1 MQRMVNHCSLGVG
14 RLRLCLIIKVDGS
27 CAMNNNKRSCRVQT
41 EQTRVTLSE
50 APFYRL
56 QFKPPTR
63 LNLDQQEWLQLIT
76 DKYIVWSSL
85 VKIWEYSIRSME
97 YVQRE
102 NAIFRE
108 SIFGTVV
115 LQYCLSNWSNSPVH
129 VECTVK
135 YVSGCTQYISSGL
148 RQQARH
154 GRSTSAILS
163 MTGLILRNKRSEWPT
178 IERKLNIHHRMHV
191 QRIPVMKN

>member
-14 RLRLCLIIKVDGS
+14 RLRLCLTIKVDGS
-27 CAMNNNKRSCRVQT
+27 CAMNNNNTRSCRVQT

-50 APFYRL
+50 AAFYRL

-63 LNLDQQEWLQLIT
+63 LNLDQQEWVQLIT
-76 DKYIVWSSL
+76 EKYIVWSSL

-108 SIFGTVV
+108 LIFW
-115 LQYCLSNWSNSPVH
+115 YSCAPILSNWSSSPVH
-129 VECTVK
+129 FECTVK